1 MAVCTIIGH
10 SELFDADLE
19 ERVEKAIVAIARR
32 HDEIDFW
39 FHQAYGI
46 AYVVLVAA
54 VRAKAR
60 YPKKKITITLVD
72 SGVRQSDMPHRN
84 LFLGWSFPACVF
96 DRLLV
101 PPYESELR
109 SLLACSV
116 DDMDHAQMHR
126 VRKKIER
133 WMLQQADYCLCYT
146 YRELMES
153 TTNLYQY
160 ALRLKTLRMLDLTNP
175 DTTAFFRERVTRFP
189 AHEYDVFRY
198 WDQGES
204 LKSIGERYGI
214 TGTAVERR
222 LKHARKKLRGLG
234 KNRLLKSFQER
245 GCKRCG
251 IVGVGVGTQEENGA
265 LQNTLAYLHR
275 NHGVKEFWVKE
286 EFLSSEYCET
296 LMYQLTRWQDSKLV
310 IVTAQLENEEILREN
325 LRCRMMMR
333 YCDVRYFEPECKSL
347 RARNLRTIKHIMDST
362 DFSVF
367 SSAGESP
374 FHDSIVRYIRGRQP
388 KVAFDVGST
397 DISIERAEEK
407 DAGLE

>member
-19 ERVEKAIVAIARR
+19 ERIEKAIAAIARQN
-32 HDEIDFW
+32 DEIDFW
-39 FHQAYGI
+39 FHNAHGI
-46 AYVVLVAA
+46 ARTVFVAA
-54 VRAKAR
+54 IRAKAR

-84 LFLGWSFPACVF
+84 LFLGWSFPACAF

-101 PPYESELR
+101 PPYASELQ
-109 SLLACSV
+109 SLLEAPL

-133 WMLQQADYCLCYT
+133 WMLQQSDYCLCYT

-153 TTNLYQY
+153 TTSLYQY
-160 ALRLKTLRMLDLTNP
+160 ALRLKTLRMLNLTNP
-175 DTTAFFRERVTRFP
+175 DTTAFFRERVARFP
-189 AHEYDVFRY
+189 ADEYDVFRY

-204 LKSIGERYGI
+204 LKSIGARYGI

-222 LKHARKKLRGLG
+222 LKHTRKKLRGLG
-234 KNRLLKSFQER
+234 ENRLLKASRER

-251 IVGVGVGTQEENGA
+251 IVGVGAGTQEENST

-275 NHGVKEFWVKE
+275 NHGVKEFWVKD
-286 EFLSSEYCET
+286 EFLSSEYFET
-296 LMYQLTRWQDSKLV
+296 LTYQLLRWQDSKLV
-310 IVTAQLENEEILREN
+310 IVTAQQDNEETLKEN
-325 LRCRMMMR
+325 LRHRMMVR

-362 DFSVF
+362 DFCAF
-367 SSAGESP
+367 SSVGKSA
-374 FHDSIVRYIRGRQP
+374 FHDSIVLHIRGKQP
-388 KVAFDVGST
+388 KVAFDIGNA
-397 DISIERAEEK
+397 DISVERAEEK
-407 DAGLE
+407 DAGLG